1 MSCIDYMHGFVRA
14 TRQGPAKTVQE
25 SHMSRGC
32 KASPKVGVGPPAHAR
47 TREWVPVQCVAV
59 DQGAGSVHVVCTLLM
74 CCTLQLDTRCRL
86 WRVRARDERQA
97 GAALACVVRLPLPA
111 RRSIRCCSC
120 SRARQKQMRTGT
132 KEK

>member
-1 MSCIDYMHGFVRA
+1 M
-14 TRQGPAKTVQE
+14 
-25 SHMSRGC
+25 
-32 KASPKVGVGPPAHAR
+32 
-47 TREWVPVQCVAV
+47 

-111 RRSIRCCSC
+111 RRSMLQLQP
-120 SRARQKQMRTGT
+120 RARNKCGWELETIKMRFREAWARGWSAAQGVATHGAVLA
-132 KEK
+132 KGMLQL